1 MLLNIRDQTL
11 ILELFIYPL
20 HTYVGYQHMVSSGTL
35 TFLLV
40 TCKRILQIQL
50 DLHPHRILESE

>member
-20 HTYVGYQHMVSSGTL
+20 RAYVGYQEMVSSDTNISIG
-35 TFLLV
+35 
-40 TCKRILQIQL
+40 
-50 DLHPHRILESE
+50 HM